1 MLGVG
6 PGALP
11 SDAFMLGIDPM
22 VQREQMDEGLGVI
35 LRLLTERE
43 PITVDGS
50 WFRLRDA
57 ALHLRPLQRQMP
69 VAVASLISP
78 SGMNCAGKYGVGV
91 LSVASYSEAGLSAL
105 KTQWNFAE
113 TSARQHGQKADRAN
127 WRIVMPF
134 HLAESKEQAWRE
146 VAEGFKRWNNEY
158 IAGILGRPDAKLVD
172 DGYEAVRLMDETGG
186 GIFGTPEDALQKIAK
201 LQDLAGGFGTIL
213 CFAHDWAPLDKM
225 LRSYEMIARYVM
237 PRCQGLLDSIDASAR
252 RVSENK
258 HTLMAAA
265 TGAVMKAI
273 ASDQN
278 AIAALTATAPQA
290 FSLAGAQSI
299 EQKKTDK

>member
-1 MLGVG
+1 MRRCICGRFSG
-6 PGALP
+6 
-11 SDAFMLGIDPM
+11 
-22 VQREQMDEGLGVI
+22 
-35 LRLLTERE
+35 
-43 PITVDGS
+43 
-50 WFRLRDA
+50 
-57 ALHLRPLQRQMP
+57 QMP
-69 VAVASLISP
+69 IAVASLISP

-113 TSARQHGQKADRAN
+113 TSAKNHGQKVDRAH

-134 HLAESKEQAWRE
+134 HLSESKEQAWRE

-158 IAGILGRPDAKLVD
+158 VAGILGRPDAKIID
-172 DGYEAVRLMDETGG
+172 DGYEAIRLMDETGG
-186 GIFGTPEDALQKIAK
+186 GIFGTPEDALEKIAK

-225 LRSYEMIARYVM
+225 LRSYELIARYVM

-278 AIAALTATAPQA
+278 AIAALTATTPQA